1 MVTAQ
6 LVKELREITGAG
18 MMDCKKAL
26 TETGGDIKKAVDFLR
41 EKGLSSAAKKAGR
54 IAAEGVV
61 SSFVNSD
68 FSKATLVELNC
79 ETDFVAI
86 NPMFVKLSKEICEIA
101 SDNGCE
107 DIEKLES
114 LNYKFSDEFNTVKDA
129 IVGLVAKLGENI
141 SLRRVVNYSTNSGVV
156 NTYIHGDGKIGVI
169 IELKAG
175 SSNSDL
181 AAVAKDLC
189 MQIAATSPIAIS
201 SENVD
206 KNVIEKEKQ
215 ILTTQALNEGKP
227 ENVVEKMVEG
237 RIKKYLQ
244 EVCLLEQAFVKDPDL
259 KVSKFIDGKAK
270 ELNTTIEVVNFARF
284 EKGEGIEKNE
294 ENFAE
299 EVQKQMNKGK

>member
-26 TETGGDIKKAVDFLR
+26 TESGGDIKKAVDFLR

-61 SSFVNSD
+61 SSYVSSD

-101 SDNGCE
+101 SDNACE
-107 DIEKLES
+107 DIEQLENM
-114 LNYKFSDEFNTVKDA
+114 NYKFSDEFNTVKDA

-141 SLRRVVNYSTNSGVV
+141 SLRRVVNYSTNTGVV

-169 IELKAG
+169 IELKSGLSNQDVAG
-175 SSNSDL
+175 IG
-181 AAVAKDLC
+181 KDLC
-189 MQIAATSPIAIS
+189 MQIAATSPIAVS
-201 SENVD
+201 VDNVD
-206 KNVIEKEKQ
+206 KEVVEKERQ

-227 ENVVEKMVEG
+227 EKVVEKMVDG
-237 RIKKYLQ
+237 RIKKYFQ
-244 EVCLLEQAFVKDPDL
+244 EVCLLEQGFVKDPDVT
-259 KVSKFIDGKAK
+259 VSKFVENKAK
-270 ELNTTIEVVNFARF
+270 ELGTTIEVVRFSRF

>member
-6 LVKELREITGAG
+6 LVKELRELTGAG

-26 TETGGDIKKAVDFLR
+26 TESGGDIKKAVDFLR

-61 SSFVNSD
+61 SSYVSSD

-101 SDNGCE
+101 SETACE
-107 DIEKLES
+107 DIEQLE
-114 LNYKFSDEFNTVKDA
+114 NKEYKFNDEFKTVKDA

-141 SLRRVVNYSTNSGVV
+141 SLRRVVNYSTNEGVV
-156 NTYIHGDGKIGVI
+156 NTYIHGDGKIGVV
-169 IELKAG
+169 IELK
-175 SSNSDL
+175 SSIANQDV
-181 AAVAKDLC
+181 AAIAKDLC
-189 MQIAATSPIAIS
+189 MQIAATSPVAVRI
-201 SENVD
+201 EDVD
-206 KNVIEKEKQ
+206 QSLVEKEKQ

-227 ENVVEKMVEG
+227 EKVVEKMVEG
-237 RIKKYLQ
+237 RIKKYFE
-244 EVCLLEQAFVKDPDL
+244 EVCLLEQSFVKDPNVVV
-259 KVSKFIDGKAK
+259 KKFVENKAK
-270 ELNTTIEVVNFARF
+270 ELGANIEVVKFARF